1 VDFSII
7 FDLREVY
14 SYGKNM
20 PYRKINFGSNHYYHV
35 FNRGVNK
42 QAIFFEEDHF
52 SICLRLIHKYLSVY
66 SVKLFT
72 WCLMPNHY
80 HFILWTELENGI
92 SRFVQVV
99 FNAYVQSLNKRIER
113 KGPLFEGRFKH
124 VLIDEQTYLMQLCR
138 YIHLNPVKAG
148 LVQKPGE
155 WAFSD
160 YLEWTGKRRLGLT
173 KANMIKD
180 CFGGF
185 REYETFVC
193 DLMNDRSLQVP
204 GKYLLE

>member
-1 VDFSII
+1 
-7 FDLREVY
+7 
-14 SYGKNM
+14 M
-20 PYRKINFGSNHYYHV
+20 PYRNINFGVNRFYHV
-35 FNRGVNK
+35 YNRGVNK
-42 QAIFFEEDHF
+42 QNIFFEDDHF
-52 SICLRLIHKYLSVY
+52 SFCLRLIHKYLSNF
-66 SVKLFT
+66 SVELFA

-92 SRFVQVV
+92 SRYIQVV

-113 KGPLFEGRFKH
+113 RGPLFEGRFKH
-124 VLIDEQTYLMQLCR
+124 VLIDEQNYLMQLCR

-160 YLEWTGKRRLGLT
+160 YLEWTGKRGT
-173 KANMIKD
+173 NSIKANIIKD

-185 REYETFVC
+185 REYQTFV
-193 DLMNDRSLQVP
+193 DDFMNDQILHVP
-204 GKYLLE
+204 RKYLLEKYF

>member
-1 VDFSII
+1 
-7 FDLREVY
+7 
-14 SYGKNM
+14 M
-20 PYRKINFGSNHYYHV
+20 PHRNINFWSNHYYHIY
-35 FNRGVNK
+35 NRGVNK
-42 QAIFFEEDHF
+42 QTIFFEEDHY
-52 SICLRLIHKYLSVY
+52 SICLRLIRKYLSIC
-66 SVKLFT
+66 SVELLA

-80 HFILWTELENGI
+80 HFIVWTELENGI
-92 SRFVQVV
+92 SRFIQVV

-148 LVQKPGE
+148 LVRKPEE

-160 YLEWTGKRRLGLT
+160 YLEWTGKRTPGST

-185 REYETFVC
+185 EEYKAFVSALIS
-193 DLMNDRSLQVP
+193 DHSQQVP
-204 GKYLLE
+204 GKYLLEC

>member
-1 VDFSII
+1 
-7 FDLREVY
+7 
-14 SYGKNM
+14 M
-20 PYRKINFGSNHYYHV
+20 PYRKDDFRANHYYHV
-35 FNRGVNK
+35 YNRGVDK

-52 SICLRLIHKYLSVY
+52 SICLRLIFKYLPVCSVE
-66 SVKLFT
+66 LFA

-92 SRFVQVV
+92 SRFIQVV

-113 KGPLFEGRFKH
+113 RGPLFEGRFKH
-124 VLIDEQTYLMQLCR
+124 VLVDEQTYLMQLIR

-148 LVQKPGE
+148 LVQKPEE

-160 YLEWTGKRRLGLT
+160 YLEWMGKRRIGLL
-173 KANMIKD
+173 KANLIKD

-185 REYETFVC
+185 REYETFVG
-193 DLMNDRSLQVP
+193 DFLNDQSLQVLE
-204 GKYLLE
+204 KYLLEC